1 MKVGDLVVFF
11 YRSRGGRP
19 GEIDTDLGAG
29 LITGFDMDDDPIVM
43 FPGRKSATS
52 PLGDAYLKNY
62 IRVISESR

>member
-11 YRSRGGRP
+11 YRALPGRP
-19 GEIDTDLGAG
+19 GTFDTELGAG
-29 LITGFDMDDDPIVM
+29 LVTGFDMDDDPIVM

-52 PLGDAYLKNY
+52 PRGDAYLKND

>member
-1 MKVGDLVVFF
+1 MA
-11 YRSRGGRP
+11 
-19 GEIDTDLGAG
+19 TDLGAG

-52 PLGDAYLKNY
+52 PMGDAYLKND